1 MTQHQANTLLAE
13 WQGNRHLP
21 PTVRLEEDYDAML
34 LIVDFAMNIPDDLQ
48 AAE

>member
-1 MTQHQANTLLAE
+1 MTSEEQSLLAE
-13 WQGNRHLP
+13 WQANRHLP

-34 LIVDFAMNIPDDLQ
+34 SIVDFAMNIPDDLQ